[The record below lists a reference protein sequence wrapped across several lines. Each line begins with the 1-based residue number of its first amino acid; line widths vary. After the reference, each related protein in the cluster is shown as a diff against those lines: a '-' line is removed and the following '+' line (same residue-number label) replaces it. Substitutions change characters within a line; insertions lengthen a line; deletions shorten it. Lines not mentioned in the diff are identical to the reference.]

1 MTASA
6 TQLRDALKA
15 IALDAEAMYNNLAC
29 GQIPIVSIGAWRRL
43 RRAQELIAASALH
56 PVPEGALP
64 TGVARDPILPPAIF
78 TYECRIIHN
87 PVTRTRVQA
96 VSAFEARRALAAQYK
111 VHVCDVIAIR
121 IREGS

>member
-15 IALDAEAMYNNLAC
+15 ICADAQTTYDALARGHTPM
-29 GQIPIVSIGAWRRL
+29 VSIGAWGRL

-64 TGVARDPILPPAIF
+64 TGVARDPLLPPAIF
-78 TYECRIIHN
+78 TYECWVDGMREKTRI
-87 PVTRTRVQA
+87 QA
-96 VSAFEARRALAAQYK
+96 VSSFEARREMAKRHDVGVSDVAA
-111 VHVCDVIAIR
+111 VR